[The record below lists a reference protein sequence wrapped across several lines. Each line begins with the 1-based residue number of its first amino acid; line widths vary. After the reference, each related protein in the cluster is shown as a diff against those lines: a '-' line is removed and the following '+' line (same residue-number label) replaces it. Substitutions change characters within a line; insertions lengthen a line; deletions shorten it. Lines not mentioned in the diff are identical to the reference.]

1 MTCGKC
7 IYCVKLKHN
16 FEKGSGFEISS
27 CCIYFSKIKDGLVIE
42 VNPDNSYCELEKE
55 VDNGDV

>member
-1 MTCGKC
+1 MKCGEC

-27 CCIYFSKIKDGLVIE
+27 CCAAFIRDDEGFVFE
-42 VNPDNSYCELEKE
+42 VDPDIGYCELEKE
-55 VDNGDV
+55 ADNGNV